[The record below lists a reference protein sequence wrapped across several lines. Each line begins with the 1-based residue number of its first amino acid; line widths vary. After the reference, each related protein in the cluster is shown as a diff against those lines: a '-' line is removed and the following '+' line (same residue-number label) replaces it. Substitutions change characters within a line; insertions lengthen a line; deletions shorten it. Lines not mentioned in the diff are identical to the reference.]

1 MKYKVY
7 YLFNGPS
14 KSNPLAVEKT
24 AEEIEAALENFP
36 KELDVNL
43 RPAGK
48 VTVTSVDTES
58 SSLIVEVESD
68 MPQDKLDEVL
78 ARNLSEWNLFATKLP
93 T

>member
-1 MKYKVY
+1 
-7 YLFNGPS
+7 
-14 KSNPLAVEKT
+14 
-24 AEEIEAALENFP
+24 
-36 KELDVNL
+36 VNL

-48 VTVTSVDTES
+48 VSVTSVDTES
-58 SSLIVEVESD
+58 SFLIVEVESD